1 MVYSFQ
7 LWKHPNIHYREAVQR
22 LGRCELFSMLRC
34 LSVDADIQIEII
46 GSAPF
51 FTFESRTLSPE
62 ELTWLRG
69 HSGIVFMAEK
79 KGGSLLPLSVSPSEA
94 LSEELPEVLKYKGKT
109 SPSFTRMMLNTAMS
123 LTPFARHASSAGVL
137 APLCGKGTGLFCALC
152 SGASAVGID
161 ISGKDLREASDYFR
175 RFLKLH
181 RVSHTSV
188 RHSETAGT
196 LPVPAETVRFS
207 LSKEKGSPD
216 SQRFLTL
223 YEGDT
228 SLAGTLLRKKPAHA
242 LIADLP
248 YGVQHAPQSGK
259 KPEPFDRLLSRALP
273 AWKEALRPG
282 GALAVSFNTLTLK
295 TETVRSLLAEAG
307 FLVCDSPVFS
317 GLIHSVEQAVV
328 RDLVFAT
335 VPNHSQA

>member
-1 MVYSFQ
+1 MTEKSYTLRDGVIESARILLRPITAADTPLIVKWRNTESVRRNF
-7 LWKHPNIHYREAVQR
+7 IFRE
-22 LGRCELFSMLRC
+22 
-34 LSVDADIQIEII
+34 
-46 GSAPF
+46 PF
-51 FTFESRTLSPE
+51 TAEMHE
-62 ELTWLRG
+62 NWLRTRVATG
-69 HSGIVFMAEK
+69 QVIQYIIVDRESGESVGSVYFRDVDRKNHSAEYGIFIGE
-79 KGGSLLPLSVSPSEA
+79 EA
-94 LSEELPEVLKYKGKT
+94 
-109 SPSFTRMMLNTAMS
+109 
-123 LTPFARHASSAGVL
+123 AR
-137 APLCGKGTGLFCALC
+137 GKGLGSETARVFTDFGF
-152 SGASAVGID
+152 
-161 ISGKDLREASDYFR
+161 EE
-175 RFLKLH
+175 LKLH
-181 RVSHTSV
+181 RISHTFV